1 VQNQEKQQMMDKI
14 TEQYYDD
21 LLEMFNSDAWKTFN
35 EDISLMYESLLES
48 SPTACET
55 NDLWQY
61 RRGQLEILNYINNYE
76 AVMINASE
84 ELSKDVH

>member
-1 VQNQEKQQMMDKI
+1 MMDKE

-21 LLEMFNSDAWKTFN
+21 LLELFNSKAWKTFN
-35 EDISLMYESLLES
+35 EDISLMYEALLES

-55 NDLWQY
+55 NDQWQY

-76 AVMINASE
+76 VLMINASE

>member
-1 VQNQEKQQMMDKI
+1 MMDKE

-35 EDISLMYESLLES
+35 GDISSMYESLLGS
-48 SPTACET
+48 SPTACDT
-55 NDLWQY
+55 NDQWQF

-76 AVMINASE
+76 VLMSNASK